1 MHDIDVV
8 DTEYRPAQSMSTELS
23 KFMPVFTIEVL
34 AERRKIIQQAFDLVM
49 KDGIDYGVFPGTEPR
64 KDKDGKLVPP
74 PKSLYKP
81 GAEQLCTLFGFV
93 PKFEI
98 LENVQD
104 FTGEDH
110 GGEPFIY
117 YMIECTLIKN
127 RDAVGSAIGSCNS
140 WEKKYRY
147 RNAERTCPKCS
158 KPNIRPSKEG
168 GYYCWK
174 KTDGCGATFAEN
186 DKRITDQ
193 AQEQKANPDIYDVI
207 NTILKQSEK
216 RSLVAAVLVATGAS
230 AFFTQD
236 IEDMSGINKDVKEG
250 EGYKRKPINL
260 TRHDGTVAKPGV
272 LHGDEDAHDDV
283 YPAGNPKDLQDAYDN
298 REYQQRRSANA
309 PPEIRWG
316 DRFTELAGLFGVD
329 VLVLAKNKQGKPWQR
344 RLIGVEE
351 LPENALEL
359 ACKPLQAVLDVYGK
373 GAIPGKLRDVAEMA
387 LDRTL
392 ESLTEVSGK
401 EWANVI
407 AWMQSRT
414 AASQMPERMSP
425 TEYTTGLSEDT
436 DE

>member
-1 MHDIDVV
+1 MTDLDVV
-8 DTEYRPAQSMSTELS
+8 DTEYRPAQSTSTELS

-64 KDKDGKLVPP
+64 KDKDGKLIPP

-98 LENVQD
+98 LEKVQD
-104 FTGEDH
+104 FTGEEH

-127 RDAVGSAIGSCNS
+127 REAVGSAIGSCNS

-147 RNAERTCPKCS
+147 RNAERTCPQCS

-193 AQEQKANPDIYDVI
+193 AQGQKANPDIYDVI

-250 EGYKRKPINL
+250 EGYKQKPAP
-260 TRHDGTVAKPGV
+260 TKQTTDDGGY
-272 LHGDEDAHDDV
+272 DDV

-298 REYQQRRSANA
+298 REYQQKRSANA

-329 VLVLAKNKQGKPWQR
+329 VIVLAKNKQGKPWQR

-351 LPENALEL
+351 LQENALEL
-359 ACKPLQAVLDVYGK
+359 ACKPLQAVLDTYGK
-373 GAIPGKLRDVAEMA
+373 GATSNKLRDVAEMA

-392 ESLTEVSGK
+392 ESVTEVSGE
-401 EWANVI
+401 EWAKVI
-407 AWMQSRT
+407 EWMQSHT
-414 AASQMPERMSP
+414 AAA
-425 TEYTTGLSEDT
+425 
-436 DE
+436 